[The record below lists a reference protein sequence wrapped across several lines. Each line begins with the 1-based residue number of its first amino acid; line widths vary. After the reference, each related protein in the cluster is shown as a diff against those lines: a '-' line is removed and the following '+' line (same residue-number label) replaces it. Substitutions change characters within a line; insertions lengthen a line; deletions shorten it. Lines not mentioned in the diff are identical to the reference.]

1 MENNRFPCRDTNAS
15 RRALSHVRS
24 SQDHQFS
31 PFLAS
36 VTKAIAFK
44 KKKKKM
50 QALLNPLFSWLV
62 SISTHKSLAMTAI
75 VSPLTSRS
83 WEIDKQCLQK
93 WKEKD
98 AAEWRRRTPGRAG
111 QRDLRLGPPAQGLQR
126 QSGCAEGHHYHPSTR
141 AGSFPKWHPHVVIR
155 NGKQPCG

>member
-1 MENNRFPCRDTNAS
+1 
-15 RRALSHVRS
+15 
-24 SQDHQFS
+24 
-31 PFLAS
+31 
-36 VTKAIAFK
+36 
-44 KKKKKM
+44 M

-75 VSPLTSRS
+75 ISPLTSSS
-83 WEIDKQCLQK
+83 WEIDKKRCLQK

-98 AAEWRRRTPGRAG
+98 AAEWRRSTPGRAS

-141 AGSFPKWHPHVVIR
+141 VGSSPKWHPRAVIR
-155 NGKQPCG
+155 NGEQQCG